1 MMKRILISLLVL
13 LVTSSFNTAAYGLE
27 FDPISETDVNNRVLF
42 TGQGYFK
49 LEDIPREK
57 GAPYTYASYSKDGV
71 YWTGIGDSD
80 SHSSLFAQ
88 FLNYDNT
95 YNGKV
100 MEEDDRFIFLRTT
113 KAEHGLNNLQQKGK
127 IIITDKSFHVLKTLD
142 SDYFVSDLSCIDGVY
157 YANRYTEYND
167 TNIYY
172 GDYMTKQE
180 SYRSTD
186 LENWTLYRAD
196 GGIPFVSA
204 AGKTVLVQ
212 HGKILRANYTRQA
225 GTTWLIQNGNPVQ
238 KIAEEPMTIFDA
250 IPVRG
255 YLIGNPTQE
264 SQLGK
269 IGISKD
275 GVYYKMLDLPLE
287 NEIMTKVHELTGKRV
302 DIETRVYDLKGGA
315 VQVNHYVCAME
326 DLFAEAPEGGIYV
339 QVNDEVLGFSTPPVT
354 ENDRTLVPMRF
365 LFEKLGAEVNWDE
378 TTNTAIATM
387 PADVTEQI
395 QTFGMA
401 KGKSVSFSIDN
412 ITATVNGETA
422 AMDVPARLVNDKTL
436 VPLRF
441 LSENLGY
448 TVTWDEANNTAI
460 ITK

>member
-1 MMKRILISLLVL
+1 
-13 LVTSSFNTAAYGLE
+13 
-27 FDPISETDVNNRVLF
+27 
-42 TGQGYFK
+42 
-49 LEDIPREK
+49 
-57 GAPYTYASYSKDGV
+57 
-71 YWTGIGDSD
+71 
-80 SHSSLFAQ
+80 
-88 FLNYDNT
+88 
-95 YNGKV
+95 
-100 MEEDDRFIFLRTT
+100 
-113 KAEHGLNNLQQKGK
+113 
-127 IIITDKSFHVLKTLD
+127 
-142 SDYFVSDLSCIDGVY
+142 
-157 YANRYTEYND
+157 
-167 TNIYY
+167 
-172 GDYMTKQE
+172 
-180 SYRSTD
+180 
-186 LENWTLYRAD
+186 
-196 GGIPFVSA
+196 
-204 AGKTVLVQ
+204 
-212 HGKILRANYTRQA
+212 
-225 GTTWLIQNGNPVQ
+225 
-238 KIAEEPMTIFDA
+238 
-250 IPVRG
+250 
-255 YLIGNPTQE
+255 
-264 SQLGK
+264 
-269 IGISKD
+269 
-275 GVYYKMLDLPLE
+275 
-287 NEIMTKVHELTGKRV
+287 
-302 DIETRVYDLKGGA
+302 
-315 VQVNHYVCAME
+315 ME